1 MKYIPKKK
9 KTLSGYLSYITDM
22 IGNLSG
28 LKTDNK
34 STLVEAINEA
44 KTAAGINPEDIV
56 DNCTSEDSKK
66 VLSAN
71 QGRVLKNLIETGGT
85 SITPTAKT
93 LTTINDT
100 SVSMELSSDKHYVFN
115 QPTSLTITGLSN
127 AGLSTS
133 IAEYTFEL
141 NVGTTATTLKL
152 PANLK
157 YAYYIAPV
165 KNTSYLVSIYNN
177 VCVMLE
183 VASK

>member
-9 KTLSGYLSYITDM
+9 KTLSDYLSYITDM
-22 IGNLSG
+22 IGNLSS
-28 LKTDNK
+28 LKTDSK

-93 LTTINDT
+93 LTTISDAT
-100 SVSMELSSDKHYVFN
+100 VSMELGSDKHYIFN
-115 QPTSLTITGLSN
+115 APTSLTITGFN
-127 AGLSTS
+127 NTGQSTS
-133 IAEYTFEL
+133 IAEFTFEL
-141 NVGTTATTLKL
+141 NTGTTATKLTL
-152 PANLK
+152 PSGLK

-165 KNTSYLVSIYNN
+165 ANSSYLVSIYND

-183 VASK
+183 VATR

>member
-1 MKYIPKKK
+1 MKYIPLKT
-9 KTLSGYLSYITDM
+9 KTLFDYLYDIYKR
-22 IGNLSG
+22 IGNMSRLV
-28 LKTDNK
+28 TDEK
-34 STLVEAINEA
+34 STLVDAINEA
-44 KTAAGINPEDIV
+44 KTSAGINPEDIV
-56 DNCTSEDSKK
+56 DNCTTEDPNK

-71 QGRVLKNLIETGGT
+71 QGRVLKNLIETGGV
-85 SITPTAKT
+85 SITPTAKI
-93 LTTINDT
+93 LTTISDA

-157 YAYYIAPV
+157 YAYYISPV